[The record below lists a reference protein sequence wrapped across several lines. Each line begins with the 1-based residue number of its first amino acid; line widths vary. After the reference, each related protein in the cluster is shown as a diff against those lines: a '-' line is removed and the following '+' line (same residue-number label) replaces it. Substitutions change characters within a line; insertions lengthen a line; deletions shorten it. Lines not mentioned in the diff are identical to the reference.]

1 VLAID
6 PKGDLANLLLL
17 FDRLDPAQFA
27 AWVDPETARRQ
38 GQTPEQAGAEAAALW
53 TKGLASW
60 GLTAADVADLRAR
73 HEAVIY
79 TPGSRAGVPLG
90 MLQSLEAPKGS
101 FDAQEEDL
109 RDEIAGIVAGLLG
122 LVGIEADPLRSREAI
137 LLGTLIETA
146 WRKGQD
152 MSLESLIPAVADPP
166 FERLGAL
173 PVETVYPRRERES
186 LMLALNNLLASPS
199 FEEWREGEPL
209 DIEKMLRAADGRPRL
224 SIVST
229 SHLSDAERLFVTAL
243 VLDKVKTWM
252 RRQGGTTQL
261 RALVYMD
268 EIYGYFPPHPANPPT
283 KRPLITLLKQARAQ
297 GVGIVLATQ
306 NPVDL
311 D

>member
-1 VLAID
+1 
-6 PKGDLANLLLL
+6 
-17 FDRLDPAQFA
+17 
-27 AWVDPETARRQ
+27 
-38 GQTPEQAGAEAAALW
+38 
-53 TKGLASW
+53 
-60 GLTAADVADLRAR
+60 
-73 HEAVIY
+73 
-79 TPGSRAGVPLG
+79 

-122 LVGIEADPLRSREAI
+122 LVGIDADPLRSREAI

-146 WRKGQD
+146 WRQGRG
-152 MSLESLIPAVADPP
+152 MSLETLIPAVADPP

-186 LMLALNNLLASPS
+186 LMLALNNLLAPSS
-199 FEEWREGEPL
+199 FEEGLPGEPL
-209 DIEKMLRAADGRPRL
+209 DIDKMLKAADGRPRL

-229 SHLSDAERLFVTAL
+229 SHLSDAKRLFVTAL

-268 EIYGYFPPHPANPPT
+268 EIYGYFPPTANPPT
-283 KRPLITLLKQARAQ
+283 QRPL
-297 GVGIVLATQ
+297 
-306 NPVDL
+306 
-311 D
+311 